1 MKNQTKENLINILEA
16 SINTIHKD
24 KNISYQYGVLFVM
37 NKEENKI
44 EIVTSNTKV
53 LSVLN
58 FFPTENEKLEELF
71 LLNRIFI
78 SNAFIKLLIDSIK
91 INQDCI
97 LTLID
102 FLNKY
107 KSKDNFPNYKDVN
120 PTNFTPTDKICY
132 DISVLESVI
141 KLCKKISEPTILI
154 NIDVKNANKI
164 VLNDNKGYIVF
175 MPHIK

>member
-71 LLNRIFI
+71 LLNRIF
-78 SNAFIKLLIDSIK
+78 
-91 INQDCI
+91 
-97 LTLID
+97 
-102 FLNKY
+102 KY
-107 KSKDNFPNYKDVN
+107 IFSLA
-120 PTNFTPTDKICY
+120 
-132 DISVLESVI
+132 S
-141 KLCKKISEPTILI
+141 
-154 NIDVKNANKI
+154 
-164 VLNDNKGYIVF
+164 
-175 MPHIK
+175 